1 MNQNTPFHRN
11 VEDSSFQLF
20 SYFDSIINLIFSPNP
35 KAGNLRYILI
45 QIIFIFTWIS
55 CAFSFNQPGEIN
67 YQWLDFLYTIPYPI
81 FGTVKG
87 IIELFLAWDVLLVMF
102 TIYIGYSIALQL
114 SSIYLADIFEI
125 KDLSISEKYINQS
138 AFSSPNYYQ
147 IHVEDAQVRQED
159 QKSPIYRIGGPGNVI
174 INLENAVV
182 FEKIDG
188 TPRIAG
194 PTTEKSIELE
204 SFERIRKIIDLR
216 DQTASLDISAR
227 TLDGISIDIKDIR
240 IIFSVLRN
248 TSSAT
253 LSKPY
258 PFSDDAI
265 HWLVYQQESGPWTTS
280 LVELVRAELTN
291 YINQHLLSEL
301 LAAIGTPEVNI
312 QIQNQNKIAKKI
324 RKNWAHTRRY
334 KVNRYFFGKLK
345 KGAPDYRPIYFK
357 KKHNKIQR
365 ASKLFINKGLIIPD
379 FVPRTAL
386 SKLFYENISSSFQS
400 KAQKNGMRLEW
411 INVGTWHSTSTIIP
425 EQHIQ
430 AWKISSENTL
440 KLNPKV
446 LNGIFYQNRNHY
458 LAQNIQVLPIISF
471 IQKRENGISNQEIMN
486 DLINEYGSKLSSARD
501 LYINNKGR
509 VPLQIE
515 KSLKHI
521 KKYQIN
527 KLKNQALFIGEKD
540 NNVDEEKE

>member
-1 MNQNTPFHRN
+1 MNQNTPIHRN
-11 VEDSSFQLF
+11 IEDTSFQLS

-35 KAGNLRYILI
+35 KAGNLRSILI

-55 CAFSFNQPGEIN
+55 CAFTFNQPGEIN
-67 YQWLDFLYTIPYPI
+67 YQWLDFLYTFPYPI

-114 SSIYLADIFEI
+114 ASIYLADIFEI

-159 QKSPIYRIGGPGNVI
+159 QKSPIFRIGGPGNVI

-194 PTTEKSIELE
+194 PTTERSIELE

-227 TLDGISIDIKDIR
+227 TLDGIPIEIKDIR

-248 TSSAT
+248 TSNAT

-258 PFSDDAI
+258 SFSDDAI

-301 LAAIGTPEVNI
+301 LAAIGAPEINV

-334 KVNRYFFGKLK
+334 KVHRYLFGKLK
-345 KGAPDYRPIYFK
+345 KGAPDYRPIYFMR
-357 KKHNKIQR
+357 KHNKVKR
-365 ASKLFINKGLIIPD
+365 ASKLFINKGLRVPE

-446 LNGIFYQNRNHY
+446 LNGIFFQNRNHY

-471 IQKRENGISNQEIMN
+471 IQKRGNGISNQEILN

-501 LYINNKGR
+501 LYINSKGR

-527 KLKNQALFIGEKD
+527 KLQNQALFIGEID